1 MDVTRLPVFN
11 EIARGS
17 RPETGPMQFGSDWPG
32 IFIRGDEALHYVSI
46 IALTLAELAKRD
58 PASSKP
64 AMGDFHKHA
73 LYGLGK
79 LLASCSAGDTGWP
92 PRRLVNVVENEG
104 DREASQG
111 LPPPDGGEA
120 V

>member
-1 MDVTRLPVFN
+1 
-11 EIARGS
+11 
-17 RPETGPMQFGSDWPG
+17 MQFGADWPG
-32 IFIRGDEALHYVSI
+32 VFIRGDEALHYVSI
-46 IALTLAELAKRD
+46 IALVLADMAKRD
-58 PASSKP
+58 SAAKVF
-64 AMGDFHKHA
+64 DIHKHA

-104 DREASQG
+104 DHEAIKG

>member
-1 MDVTRLPVFN
+1 
-11 EIARGS
+11 
-17 RPETGPMQFGSDWPG
+17 MQFGSDWPG

-46 IALTLAELAKRD
+46 IALALAELAKRD
-58 PASSKP
+58 PASAKP
-64 AMGDFHKHA
+64 LPTMADFHKHA

-104 DREASQG
+104 DHEAIKG
-111 LPPPDGGEA
+111 LPPPDGGEG